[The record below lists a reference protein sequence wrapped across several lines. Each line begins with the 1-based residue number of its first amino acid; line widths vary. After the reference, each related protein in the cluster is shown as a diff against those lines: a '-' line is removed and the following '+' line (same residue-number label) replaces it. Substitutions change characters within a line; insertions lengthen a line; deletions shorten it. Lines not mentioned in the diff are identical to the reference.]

1 MSLLDMWFRMTLQG
15 YAPEVTRDQLGK
27 LGGNDRFIPPPPEFP
42 PGKVDR
48 NGVMVRPEGNKP

>member
-1 MSLLDMWFRMTLQG
+1 MNYLFNFFFGRTI
-15 YAPEVTRDQLGK
+15 TRDQLGN

-48 NGVMVRPEGNKP
+48 NGVMVTRPQGNTHG